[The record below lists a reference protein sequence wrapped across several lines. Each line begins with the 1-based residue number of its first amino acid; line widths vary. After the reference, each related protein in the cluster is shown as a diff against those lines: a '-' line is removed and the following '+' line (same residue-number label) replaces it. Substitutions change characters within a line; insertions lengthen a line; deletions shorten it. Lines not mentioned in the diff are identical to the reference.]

1 MPPIHK
7 EIGVIE
13 RAVQRLPPDEVRSGG
28 WLRRKEVKV
37 VPSKFVFTVKP
48 PDPPAQ
54 KDLPHAAREGQ
65 ANFKRK
71 ARLVACGN
79 YAPGTG
85 SEVYA
90 SGAAAETLRCFVV
103 ISSKRRWL
111 LGSLDVNSA
120 FLLTPICKGNGFP
133 VFALT
138 PPRLLV
144 RLGLAQEGELWILT
158 HAVYGLRE
166 SPKLWSDFRDAQLLG
181 LRFTLSGVEYKL
193 QRGKCCQHRKR

>member
-1 MPPIHK
+1 M
-7 EIGVIE
+7 
-13 RAVQRLPPDEVRSGG
+13 
-28 WLRRKEVKV
+28 

-48 PDPPAQ
+48 PDPPTQ
-54 KDLPHAAREGQ
+54 EDLLHAAREGQ

-90 SGAAAETLRCFVV
+90 SGSAAETSRCFVV
-103 ISSKRRWL
+103 ISSK
-111 LGSLDVNSA
+111 
-120 FLLTPICKGNGFP
+120 FLLTPLRKGNGFP

-158 HAVYGLRE
+158 HAVYGLRK
-166 SPKLWSDFRDAQLLG
+166 SPKL
-181 LRFTLSGVEYKL
+181 
-193 QRGKCCQHRKR
+193 

>member
-1 MPPIHK
+1 MDASHSQRD
-7 EIGVIE
+7 GVIE

-54 KDLPHAAREGQ
+54 EDLLHAAREGQ

-85 SEVYA
+85 SEVTPQVLQLRH
-90 SGAAAETLRCFVV
+90 SGA
-103 ISSKRRWL
+103 
-111 LGSLDVNSA
+111 
-120 FLLTPICKGNGFP
+120 
-133 VFALT
+133 
-138 PPRLLV
+138 
-144 RLGLAQEGELWILT
+144 
-158 HAVYGLRE
+158 
-166 SPKLWSDFRDAQLLG
+166 LWSSA
-181 LRFTLSGVEYKL
+181 LRGV
-193 QRGKCCQHRKR
+193 GC

>member
-1 MPPIHK
+1 M
-7 EIGVIE
+7 
-13 RAVQRLPPDEVRSGG
+13 A
-28 WLRRKEVKV
+28 
-37 VPSKFVFTVKP
+37 PSKFVFTVKP

-54 KDLPHAAREGQ
+54 EDLLHAAREGQ

-111 LGSLDVNSA
+111 LGPLDVTSA
-120 FLLTPICKGNGFP
+120 FLLTPIPKGNGFP

-144 RLGLAQEGELWILT
+144 RLGLAQGGELWILT
-158 HAVYGLRE
+158 HACMASG
-166 SPKLWSDFRDAQLLG
+166 SPLNCGQILG
-181 LRFTLSGVEYKL
+181 MLNS
-193 QRGKCCQHRKR
+193 